1 MVPQFLSSVGD
12 SSTREVRVEDASQ
25 AGEARR
31 RCAALSRQLG
41 LDEPTAEAAA
51 IAATELATN
60 LVKHAGGG
68 CLLLR
73 PLAWAD
79 RRGIELLSL
88 DRGGGMK
95 NVARCLRDGYST
107 SGSPGTGL
115 GAVQRLS
122 AQFDLYTQ
130 PDAGTAILS
139 RFWCGGSRT
148 AAPPSGPLDVGAVCL
163 PYRHDEPCG
172 DAWALAAFPGRVV
185 VLVVDGLGHGPDAAL
200 VANTAARLFGKHAE
214 RDGPTI
220 VAALH
225 AGLQGTRGGAVAVA
239 ELDAARRRLRYTGLG
254 NIAGR
259 ILAGNAPAQHLVSS
273 NGTAGVAAARIQEF
287 DYAWPEGGVLVMHSD
302 GLVSHWDG
310 DRYPALA
317 ERSAAVIA
325 GTLYRDHVRGRDD
338 VTVLTVKEARRP

>member
-1 MVPQFLSSVGD
+1 MVPQFLSSAGD
-12 SSTREVRVEDASQ
+12 SGTREVRVEDASQ

-31 RCAALSRQLG
+31 RCAALSRQIG
-41 LDEPTAEAAA
+41 LDEPTTEDAA

-68 CLLLR
+68 FLLLR

-139 RFWCGGSRT
+139 RFWCGGGQT
-148 AAPPSGPLDVGAVCL
+148 AARPSIPLDVGAVCL
-163 PYRHDEPCG
+163 PYRPGEPCG

-185 VLVVDGLGHGPDAAL
+185 LLVADGLGHGPGAAL
-200 VANTAARLFGKHAE
+200 AANTAVRLFGKHAE
-214 RDGPTI
+214 HDGPTI

-225 AGLQGTRGGAVAVA
+225 AGLDGTRGGAIAVA
-239 ELDAARRRLRYTGLG
+239 ELDTARRRLRYTGLG

-259 ILAGNAPAQHLVSS
+259 IMGGKAAQHLVSS
-273 NGTAGVAAARIQEF
+273 NGTAGVAAPRFQEF
-287 DYAWPEGGVLVMHSD
+287 DYVWPDGGTLVMHSD

-317 ERSAAVIA
+317 ERSPAVIA
-325 GTLYRDHVRGRDD
+325 GMLYRDHVRGRDD
-338 VTVLTVKEARRP
+338 VTVLAVKEARKP